1 MNEIDECLLKAF
13 EYVIKKD
20 DDLADAH
27 EIAYAH
33 RLSVYLEQILNTYS
47 SYKNYKVDLEYN
59 RHNDETKELV
69 YKKNKKI
76 DKYNIRPDI
85 IIHKR
90 KFKDN
95 LAVIEL
101 KKDEITENDQNKIE
115 GLCQAGEYEYANGYC
130 ISINK
135 QKIIKYGKKNKK
147 WINILG
153 DCYE

>member
-1 MNEIDECLLKAF
+1 MNEIDKCLLKAF

-20 DDLADAH
+20 NDLFVAD
-27 EIAYAH
+27 EISYAH
-33 RLSVYLEQILNTYS
+33 RLSVYLEQILNTYDN
-47 SYKNYKVDLEYN
+47 YKNYKVDLEYN
-59 RHNDETKELV
+59 RHDDEIKALV
-69 YKKNKKI
+69 YEKNKKI
-76 DKYNIRPDI
+76 DKYDIRPDI

-101 KKDEITENDQNKIE
+101 KKDEITKNDKNKIE
-115 GLCQAGEYEYANGYC
+115 GLCQAREYEYANGYC

-135 QKIIKYGKKNKK
+135 RNIIKYAKKNKK

>member
-1 MNEIDECLLKAF
+1 MNEIDKCLLKAF

-20 DDLADAH
+20 NDLFDAH
-27 EIAYAH
+27 EISYAH
-33 RLSVYLEQILNTYS
+33 
-47 SYKNYKVDLEYN
+47 
-59 RHNDETKELV
+59 
-69 YKKNKKI
+69 
-76 DKYNIRPDI
+76 RPDI

-101 KKDEITENDQNKIE
+101 KKDEITKNDKNKIE
-115 GLCQAGEYEYANGYC
+115 GLCQAREYEYANGYC

-135 QKIIKYGKKNKK
+135 RNIIKYAKKNKK